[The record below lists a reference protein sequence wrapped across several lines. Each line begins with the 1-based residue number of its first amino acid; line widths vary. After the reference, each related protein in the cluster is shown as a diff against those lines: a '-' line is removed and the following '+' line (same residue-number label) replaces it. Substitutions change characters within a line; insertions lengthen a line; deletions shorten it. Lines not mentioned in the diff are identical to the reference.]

1 MWPRFS
7 IKEFKKSQQR
17 RQRECQ
23 NKRKSQKSR
32 FTMWNQTT
40 RKFSSSFKTWMALW
54 NSTPTEYANTWNS
67 EERRKLISLQ
77 VSSPFGVVCATDNL
91 KVWLSPSV
99 KLRQNPC
106 CSPTTCVPGCEYAP
120 WLARYKAI
128 VDLPIRLNRPSKRIS
143 GNSLR
148 PLEAP
153 NKDFG
158 EKVKLR
164 RYCKLVGLL
173 PKKSFQI

>member
-23 NKRKSQKSR
+23 NKRESQKSR

-77 VSSPFGVVCATDNL
+77 VSSPFGVVCATDEIKL
-91 KVWLSPSV
+91 WLSPSV

-106 CSPTTCVPGCEYAP
+106 FSPPPVYQDVSTRHDWPVIKPLSICQSG
-120 WLARYKAI
+120 WI
-128 VDLPIRLNRPSKRIS
+128 DLRNAFLVILWDRWRPQTRIS
-143 GNSLR
+143 
-148 PLEAP
+148 A
-153 NKDFG
+153 
-158 EKVKLR
+158 
-164 RYCKLVGLL
+164 
-173 PKKSFQI
+173 KK